1 MNIIIGDF
9 ATKTKDGLNK
19 EEITSD
25 LTNYLNT
32 KYNDDHKDLIVTLIV
47 INIIGIIGIFITL
60 KNKILSTLIII
71 ILLLGDLILL
81 YKLHKKTTLQEEAK
95 KITSRNLN
103 NHLEQITAEAMDYQ
117 NMLKGD
123 NEEYKDLNNFLDN
136 LRIDS
141 FINTNNERNIKIG
154 D

>member
-1 MNIIIGDF
+1 M
-9 ATKTKDGLNK
+9 
-19 EEITSD
+19 
-25 LTNYLNT
+25 
-32 KYNDDHKDLIVTLIV
+32 
-47 INIIGIIGIFITL
+47 
-60 KNKILSTLIII
+60 
-71 ILLLGDLILL
+71 GDLILL

-123 NEEYKDLNNFLDN
+123 NEEYKDLNHFLDN